1 MTAKKKPASAP
12 PEKRADMT
20 VERQKSESDGKAIAR
35 LAGSATF
42 RAAVT
47 ERQIIGTTMDGSEL
61 HLGELT
67 SALDERFLEVTR
79 GGNMEKAEAMLL
91 AQAHTCEAIFHEF
104 TRRAFRSDSMPKLE
118 SYMKMALRAQQQS
131 ASTLRVL
138 AEMRNPRQAATFV
151 KQANIANG
159 PQQVNNGVSNAIPRA
174 HEEKPIESNELLAND
189 NGTQTLDS
197 RATGGAVRENQELAT
212 VGGEHRAS

>member
-1 MTAKKKPASAP
+1 MAKKKPASAP

-20 VERQKSESDGKAIAR
+20 VERQESQSDGKALAQ

-47 ERQIIGTTMDGSEL
+47 ERQIIGTTMGGSEL

-79 GGNMEKAEAMLL
+79 GGNMEKVEAMLL
-91 AQAHTCEAIFHEF
+91 AQAHTCEAIFHQF
-104 TRRAFRSDSMPKLE
+104 ARRSLRSGDMPRLE
-118 SYMKMALRAQQQS
+118 AYMRMALKAQQQS

-138 AEMRNPRQAATFV
+138 GELRNPRAATFV

-159 PQQVNNGVSNAIPRA
+159 PQQVNNGVAPSTVSRA
-174 HEEKPIESNELLAND
+174 HEEKTIESNELLAND
-189 NGTQTLDS
+189 NGTQTLDTG
-197 RATGGAVRENQELAT
+197 ATIGAGRGNQALEAVGAV
-212 VGGEHRAS
+212 HRAAE